1 MKIKKLKL
9 TNFSPYYG
17 EANEIVLYDDQLK
30 EKNVTLNIGPTGNGK
45 TSISR
50 AVMWCLFGET
60 FEPRWEPMVNDLAKT
75 IAMEIN
81 QDKIKMAVEMET
93 DINGET
99 FLILRSGYYECK
111 TKKREANSQ
120 ISIRSHG
127 TPLKNPLDFINEN
140 FLPHG
145 LMEYFIFDADDMLRL
160 FEYNQEKTIK
170 DLINK
175 IVGVESLD
183 NTIDTLKNV
192 KNLYEDDIEWLI
204 RKSPGISQED
214 LNKEKEQQRIKQEAI
229 NELEGQVIELER
241 KKTLLFPKGQLSSEN
256 VRLNEVMNSLHEA
269 EDELK
274 DLNKSFEADA
284 NLISNIHLVFLDDII
299 QKSNDFLN
307 TSTTTKNEFDSAID
321 IVKSTIEGKY
331 AGIVL
336 DNDDTM
342 LLRRGVKI
350 KDTELDD
357 PDQLNLSEGPGFKV
371 SALEIINEFDD
382 TTTSISNKYKKLKEK
397 YDGATDKLL
406 QSRNLMRQIGDTDQ
420 NRELKKNIEEFLNID
435 GKISDLKQVIDATQS
450 LLDKINERIENIT
463 KKLKTTKENE
473 DKIQEIR
480 KKNIEIDNMISIVEE
495 SKETF
500 LTELLEN
507 VNREATKFF
516 QGIRRDD
523 DVRLSTI
530 TVDADYKLNVKDIN
544 GVIIPP
550 QTINKGNTQIALM
563 AFFFGLSKFL
573 EKKLPYIIDDPLIRL
588 DMGHVRRLIQHL
600 CNSPQQIIMHL
611 IPGNEYQRD
620 IFEWVKPYI
629 NTQNWINREKDPH
642 QASNLL
648 RSYVERKDPSKFVE
662 FDINK
667 L

>member
-507 VNREATKFF
+507 VNREATEFF